1 MRIGIKKPQMNR
13 IGLKK
18 SAHTFMRFGLKASDI
33 AQDAGA
39 VIALGGPE
47 ALPLAG
53 ALEVA
58 GGIGKKVFKL
68 GSKIV

>member
-1 MRIGIKKPQMNR
+1 MNR
-13 IGLKK
+13 LGLKK
-18 SAHTFMRFGLKASDI
+18 QAHTMFRFGLKASDI

-39 VIALGGPE
+39 VVALAGPE

-58 GGIGKKVFKL
+58 GGIGKKVFRL